1 MDICV
6 TKMLALQTLEV
17 SSSLIVDMVG
27 KSIYL
32 RVWVCNQGH
41 RSQKWQGA
49 ERPGLG
55 VRNKSNHGKE
65 KVIQVLTDGR

>member
-1 MDICV
+1 MDMCV
-6 TKMLALQTLEV
+6 TKMLVLQTLEV
-17 SSSLIVDMVG
+17 NSSLIVDTVG
-27 KSIYL
+27 KSMYL

-41 RSQKWQGA
+41 RSQRCQGT

-65 KVIQVLTDGR
+65 KVIQLLTDGR